1 MKNKAKYYIDELNAI
16 DEHVRI
22 EAKQCTDCIDKS
34 VLETV
39 CSFSNE
45 PDLDG
50 GVIIIGIEDTF
61 DDKTR
66 YAVKGVTNVDK
77 LQNDLATQCADL
89 FNHPVRPAI
98 EIESVEGKK
107 IMIVTVHELD
117 PKQKP
122 LYFKKKVCR
131 EAHGAGL
138 VPLTSG
144 APKRIWRYFIPILT
158 VLTK

>member
-22 EAKQCTDCIDKS
+22 EAKQCTDRIDKS

-98 EIESVEGKK
+98 E
-107 IMIVTVHELD
+107 TH
-117 PKQKP
+117 
-122 LYFKKKVCR
+122 
-131 EAHGAGL
+131 
-138 VPLTSG
+138 
-144 APKRIWRYFIPILT
+144 
-158 VLTK
+158 